1 MRLRTHFNTE
11 FFYLLFGCHTV
22 DFGPLFRGEASL
34 FNDVNHIYLL
44 RPEGHWEIYNK
55 VGFLKSGQAPSQV

>member
-44 RPEGHWEIYNK
+44 RPEIEQSNAGGNEIELNI
-55 VGFLKSGQAPSQV
+55 VA